1 MAQKKFKVT
10 QKATVNG
17 QLKKASFVFIG
28 AEADFNKF
36 KAELL
41 GDIEVWELNAT
52 LSVTGKE
59 GDNNTAW
66 NELNKVSMSGPKST
80 YSTLKP
86 YEGSIIT
93 KNSTC
98 PDTLEPIFKETTP
111 FEALP
116 TAKPTSVRSTI
127 VGAVVSAKTISKR
140 YRLVH
145 HKICRD

>member
-17 QLKKASFVFIG
+17 QLRTASFIFTG
-28 AEADFNKF
+28 TEAEFNKF

-66 NELNKVSMSGPKST
+66 NELNSVYMRGPKGLST
-80 YSTLKP
+80 SLKP
-86 YEGSIIT
+86 FSGAIIT

-116 TAKPTSVRSTI
+116 TEKPTLVKCSI
-127 VGAVVSAKTISKR
+127 VGAVVSAKTTP
-140 YRLVH
+140 
-145 HKICRD
+145 